1 MLYYYQEMST
11 NNVSTS
17 SERFTGRVKWFN
29 NKAGYGFITVTDG
42 AKSGTDVFVHHSSVK
57 VDDEQYKYLVQGE
70 YVNFNLLD
78 TMTDRHEFQA
88 GDVCG
93 IKGGKLMC
101 ETRHESRVARF
112 QYRSL
117 KTDQEQEQE
126 PAVRMPRQVSV
137 AREPSDKREYSKPKS
152 HHSEKEWTPVSRSR
166 ESGGRGSDD
175 RASTGRGKG
184 TGGRGGST
192 GGRGGSTGGRGGSTG
207 RGRGRPPKIER
218 QQSTEEH

>member
-1 MLYYYQEMST
+1 MST
-11 NNVSTS
+11 SNVSTS
-17 SERFTGRVKWFN
+17 TERFTGRVKWFN

-42 AKSGTDVFVHHSSVK
+42 DKSGTDVFVHHSSIK

-112 QYRSL
+112 QYRST
-117 KTDQEQEQE
+117 KGDETDEIDEVE
-126 PAVRMPRQVSV
+126 PAVRMPRQVS
-137 AREPSDKREYSKPKS
+137 APREYSKPREHSGKRELTPKS
-152 HHSEKEWTPVSRSR
+152 QNSEKEWTPVSRSINSSDDNVTILR
-166 ESGGRGSDD
+166 SGSGRGS
-175 RASTGRGKG
+175 GRGSRGRG
-184 TGGRGGST
+184 TGGKGG
-192 GGRGGSTGGRGGSTG
+192 TG
-207 RGRGRPPKIER
+207 RGRGQPPKLER
-218 QQSTEEH
+218 SQSTAEY

>member
-1 MLYYYQEMST
+1 MST

-42 AKSGTDVFVHHSSVK
+42 VKSGTDVFVHHSSIK

-112 QYRSL
+112 QYRSS
-117 KTDQEQEQE
+117 KPDEQVQEQE

-137 AREPSDKREYSKPKS
+137 SKDSRPKS
-152 HHSEKEWTPVSRSR
+152 QNSEKEWTPVSRSR
-166 ESGGRGSDD
+166 DVGSGRESTSGSKG
-175 RASTGRGKG
+175 STGRGSR
-184 TGGRGGST
+184 TGAGRG
-192 GGRGGSTGGRGGSTG
+192 TGGRGGSTG

-218 QQSTEEH
+218 QKSTEEH

>member
-1 MLYYYQEMST
+1 LLYYYQEMST
-11 NNVSTS
+11 SNVSTS

-42 AKSGTDVFVHHSSVK
+42 DKSGTDVFVHHSSIK

-112 QYRSL
+112 QYRST
-117 KTDQEQEQE
+117 KPDEQDST
-126 PAVRMPRQVSV
+126 VRMPRQVSV
-137 AREPSDKREYSKPKS
+137 VRDSRPKS
-152 HHSEKEWTPVSRSR
+152 QNLEKEWTPVTRTR
-166 ESGGRGSDD
+166 DVGSGSGSGSGPGPGPGRGSKG
-175 RASTGRGKG
+175 STGRG
-184 TGGRGGST
+184 SE
-192 GGRGGSTGGRGGSTG
+192 TGGRGGSTG
-207 RGRGRPPKIER
+207 RGRGRPPKAKQPPKFER
-218 QQSTEEH
+218 SQSTAEY

>member
-1 MLYYYQEMST
+1 MST

>member
-1 MLYYYQEMST
+1 MST

-42 AKSGTDVFVHHSSVK
+42 SKSGTDIFVHHSSIK

-78 TMTDRHEFQA
+78 TVTDSHEYQA

-101 ETRHESRVARF
+101 ETRHETRVARY
-112 QYRSL
+112 QYKSA
-117 KTDQEQEQE
+117 KTEDEE
-126 PAVRMPRQVSV
+126 PAVKMPRQVS
-137 AREPSDKREYSKPKS
+137 APKKTKVS
-152 HHSEKEWTPVSRSR
+152 SSEKEWTPVLRTR
-166 ESGGRGSDD
+166 DAGSGSGSGSGRGAKGS
-175 RASTGRGKG
+175 G
-184 TGGRGGST
+184 TGGRGSG
-192 GGRGGSTGGRGGSTG
+192 TGGRGGSTG
-207 RGRGRPPKIER
+207 RGRGRPPKLER
-218 QQSTEEH
+218 QQSTA

>member
-1 MLYYYQEMST
+1 MST
-11 NNVSTS
+11 SNVSTS

-42 AKSGTDVFVHHSSVK
+42 DKSGTDVFVHHSSIK

-112 QYRSL
+112 QYRST
-117 KTDQEQEQE
+117 KTDEQDS
-126 PAVRMPRQVSV
+126 AVRMPRQVS
-137 AREPSDKREYSKPKS
+137 APKEYTRPKS
-152 HHSEKEWTPVSRSR
+152 QNLDKEWTHVSRTR
-166 ESGGRGSDD
+166 DVGSGPTSGSGRGSKG
-175 RASTGRGKG
+175 STGRGSG
-184 TGGRGGST
+184 
-192 GGRGGSTGGRGGSTG
+192 TGGRGGSTG
-207 RGRGRPPKIER
+207 RGRGRPPKVEQPPKLER
-218 QQSTEEH
+218 SQSTAEY

>member
-11 NNVSTS
+11 SNVSTS

-42 AKSGTDVFVHHSSVK
+42 DKSGTDVFVHHSSIK

-112 QYRSL
+112 QYRST
-117 KTDQEQEQE
+117 KTDDQE
-126 PAVRMPRQVSV
+126 PPVRMPRQVSV
-137 AREPSDKREYSKPKS
+137 SREPRPKS
-152 HHSEKEWTPVSRSR
+152 QHSEKEWTPVSRSR
-166 ESGGRGSDD
+166 PQSDEKDRGAGSGRGAGRGS
-175 RASTGRGKG
+175 SSSS
-184 TGGRGGST
+184 RGG
-192 GGRGGSTGGRGGSTG
+192 TGGRGGSTG
-207 RGRGRPPKIER
+207 RGRGRPPKLDR
-218 QQSTEEH
+218 QQTTSEP